1 MKSQTVHE
9 RHAERVERLSPD
21 IIDHCR
27 RLYAE
32 RLSAVFVIGSYATGR
47 ANDESDLDL
56 LVVIDSSSEPRRY
69 RGRSFGALQ
78 SPERIRISPVVF
90 TAEEIERLPSFLLTL
105 ADGYRT
111 LYSRED
117 DAERIVSRI
126 HRWVQE
132 SGIEKVPHK
141 GGYYWRGL

>member
-1 MKSQTVHE
+1 MSQTVHE
-9 RHAERVERLSPD
+9 RLAERIERLAPH

-32 RLSAVFVIGSYATGR
+32 RLSAVFVFGSYATGR

-56 LVVIDSSSEPRRY
+56 LVVVDSSSEPRRH
-69 RGRSFGALQ
+69 RAVSFGE
-78 SPERIRISPVVF
+78 PESSDDIIISPIVF
-90 TAEEIERLPSFLLTL
+90 TAEEVERLPSFLLTL

-111 LYSRED
+111 LYSRAD